1 MIDNNEIKIPRTVA
15 AYSAMAVTLIVG
27 TLIYVTIVVTNRPGP
42 IKQVPSWDSHRYH
55 FVTMVSYTDEKYTMI
70 CDRHTGNESL
80 LAKVYKGSGDDRY
93 ITTMTQI
100 NMRYNPDCLNRDIAK
115 YNRRE
120 WEEK

>member
-1 MIDNNEIKIPRTVA
+1 MKFIPGFNNRYSVDKEGKI
-15 AYSAMAVTLIVG
+15 YSF
-27 TLIYVTIVVTNRPGP
+27 NNFH
-42 IKQVPSWDSHRYH
+42 KHQ
-55 FVTMVSYTDEKYTMI
+55 
-70 CDRHTGNESL
+70 GN
-80 LAKVYKGSGDDRY
+80 GSGDDRY